1 MGMLLMLMTIGG
13 LISAFILLVISLW
26 TNKIWLRNFVVGGV
40 VVWFIFYFIM
50 LFAVSLLSE
59 EKTLDFNEPKEF
71 CGFYLDCH
79 MHAAVS
85 GVRRTKT
92 IGNKT
97 ADGEFY
103 IVRVKISSDA
113 KSVELGLHNP
123 QFEVV
128 DAQNKRYERVEDLT
142 SSGNP
147 FERKVPAG
155 GSFEGEIVFDLPSN
169 VKNPRLDIAEGI
181 GIDKVIELFLIG
193 DEDSILHKRNLF
205 KIETSNQLA
214 SN

>member
-1 MGMLLMLMTIGG
+1 MTIGG

-40 VVWFIFYFIM
+40 VVWFVFYFII

-59 EKTLDFNEPKEF
+59 EKILNFNEPKEF

-79 MHAAVS
+79 MHVAVS

-92 IGNKT
+92 IGNKI

-103 IVRVKISSDA
+103 IVRVKISSNA
-113 KSVELGLHNP
+113 RSAELGLHNP

-128 DAQNKRYERVEDLT
+128 DAQNKRFERVEDST
-142 SSGNP
+142 FSGNP

-155 GSFEGEIVFDLPSN
+155 GSFEGEVVFDLPSD